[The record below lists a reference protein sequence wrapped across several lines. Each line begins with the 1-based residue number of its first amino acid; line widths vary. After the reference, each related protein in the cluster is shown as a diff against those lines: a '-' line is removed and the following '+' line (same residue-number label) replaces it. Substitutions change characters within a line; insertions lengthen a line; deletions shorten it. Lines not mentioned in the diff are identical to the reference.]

1 MKQQLDSAYG
11 EYNLLQEKLEK
22 LQGYLTQPY
31 KKSADYEE
39 LHGAFSKLKKEHDE
53 MTLRQASMR
62 DENQR
67 MSRILADTE
76 EKLKE
81 ANFQRY
87 QFQKKAVFLE
97 ELNKDLQEVAEQNK
111 RIEGQ
116 LRRLSEME
124 ELLTR
129 EAGQRAEG

>member
-1 MKQQLDSAYG
+1 
-11 EYNLLQEKLEK
+11 
-22 LQGYLTQPY
+22 
-31 KKSADYEE
+31 
-39 LHGAFSKLKKEHDE
+39 